1 MIPKKLKQMP
11 TSMAAKEK
19 ELRRVETGLFFL
31 ILFLLFIAGGAD
43 CAAAPSFFTFW
54 CVSFFLYYMRRFL
67 SFSYRVDFFS
77 SIVYSGVIQTIF
89 FNLIRMCYLVIIS
102 TDQGTRMRH
111 VQIL

>member
-1 MIPKKLKQMP
+1 MTEIKMIPKKLNQMP

-54 CVSFFLYYMRRFL
+54 CVSFFLYYNETVSFL
-67 SFSYRVDFFS
+67 L
-77 SIVYSGVIQTIF
+77 IQ
-89 FNLIRMCYLVIIS
+89 
-102 TDQGTRMRH
+102 G
-111 VQIL
+111 